1 MNLLEKMRYEQG
13 KIQLEKN
20 LDIQFE
26 QRKQYLEDPNFDCLS
41 DILTNA
47 DDYRTRS
54 DAYVFIYL
62 MYGYVHWTT
71 KHFCNISVD
80 DLDRIYLLNFTRP
93 EINWK
98 GIYEYYQA
106 RAKTVRDHGWH
117 EPYNGPLEDVLKV
130 LEKHKDAIAQMKET
144 KTTLQQK
151 PRRPKTK

>member
-1 MNLLEKMRYEQG
+1 MNLLEKMRYEQ
-13 KIQLEKN
+13 EKN

-41 DILTNA
+41 NILTNA
-47 DDYRTRS
+47 DDYRTRN

-62 MYGYVHWTT
+62 MDGCTHWAT

-80 DLDRIYLLNFTRP
+80 DLDRIYLFNFTRP
-93 EINWK
+93 GINWK

-106 RAKTVRDHGWH
+106 RAKTVRDYGWH
-117 EPYNGPLEDVLKV
+117 EPYNGPLEDVLEV
-130 LEKHKDAIAQMKET
+130 LEKHKDTIDQMQET
-144 KTTLQQK
+144 KTALQQK